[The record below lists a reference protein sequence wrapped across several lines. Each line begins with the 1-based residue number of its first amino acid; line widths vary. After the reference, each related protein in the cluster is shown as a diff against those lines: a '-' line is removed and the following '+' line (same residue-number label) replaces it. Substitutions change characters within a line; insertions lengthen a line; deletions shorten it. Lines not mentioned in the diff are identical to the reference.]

1 LSKKSKP
8 KRPTRDDFELEELAN
23 RLIEVMEEKNDV
35 SLLVWNEEEQVT
47 GRVVELD
54 SRTKLVHISKY
65 GDIVKVPFL
74 DIMKVNNA

>member
-1 LSKKSKP
+1 MGKKSKP

-23 RLIEVMEEKNDV
+23 RLIEVMEEKTDV
-35 SLLVWNEEEQVT
+35 NLLVWNQEELVT

-74 DIMKVNNA
+74 DIMKVSNA